1 MKIAVFGTRGFPLIQ
16 GGVEK
21 HCENLYPQ
29 FSHQI
34 KIIVFRRKAF
44 ISEENKNPHFGDNLE
59 FIDLPSTKI
68 KGFEAFFHSFLAT
81 MYCLIIRPD
90 IVHIHNIGPGIFTPL
105 LRLVNLK
112 VVLTYHS
119 ANYEHKKWGIF
130 GKTVLKLG
138 EFCSTKF
145 ANKIIFVNE
154 MVMKSFSPQIQKKS
168 TFIPNGIKPASFTQ
182 SKDYLKTLGI
192 DNQPYFLTVGRITP
206 EKGFDYLID
215 AFNLLN
221 ANNIYLVIA
230 GGIDHKSAYGNELL
244 NKAKT
249 NKRIIFTGHVEGMA
263 LEQLYNQAQLFI
275 LPSYNEGYPIV
286 LLEAISYQL
295 PILASDIPA
304 NKQLKLP
311 QESYF
316 HTGDY
321 KELAAILEKRFS
333 SGTKISIN
341 YKQPLYTWYD
351 VAKRTEQI
359 FLDIYKKD
367 LGA

>member
-1 MKIAVFGTRGFPLIQ
+1 MKIAVLGTRGFPLIQ

-29 FSHQI
+29 LSHQI
-34 KIIVFRRKAF
+34 EIIVFRRKAF
-44 ISEENKNPHFGDNLE
+44 ISEENKDTDFGDNLK

-81 MYCLIIRPD
+81 IYCLAIRPN

-105 LRLVNLK
+105 LRLAHLK

-119 ANYEHKKWGIF
+119 ANYEHKKWGFF

-138 EFCSTKF
+138 EFCSTRF

-168 TFIPNGIKPASFTQ
+168 IFIPNGIKPANFTQ
-182 SKDYLKTLGI
+182 SRDYLKTLGI
-192 DNQPYFLTVGRITP
+192 NNQPYFLTVGRITP

-215 AFNLLN
+215 AFNLLKTDD
-221 ANNIYLVIA
+221 IYLVIA
-230 GGIDHKSAYGNELL
+230 GGIDHKSTYGNELL
-244 NKAKT
+244 NKAKM
-249 NKRIIFTGHVEGMA
+249 NKKIIFTGHVEGET
-263 LEQLYNQAQLFI
+263 LEQLYNHAQLFI
-275 LPSYNEGYPIV
+275 LPSYNEGYPLV
-286 LLEAISYQL
+286 LLEAISYKL

-316 HTGDY
+316 RTGDY
-321 KELAAILEKRFS
+321 KELAIALKKRLIP
-333 SGTKISIN
+333 KAENRIN
-341 YKQPLYTWYD
+341 YKQPLYTWHD
-351 VAKRTEQI
+351 VAQQTEQV
-359 FLDIYKKD
+359 FLDLYKKEP
-367 LGA
+367 GT

>member
-1 MKIAVFGTRGFPLIQ
+1 
-16 GGVEK
+16 
-21 HCENLYPQ
+21 
-29 FSHQI
+29 
-34 KIIVFRRKAF
+34 
-44 ISEENKNPHFGDNLE
+44 
-59 FIDLPSTKI
+59 
-68 KGFEAFFHSFLAT
+68 
-81 MYCLIIRPD
+81 
-90 IVHIHNIGPGIFTPL
+90 
-105 LRLVNLK
+105 
-112 VVLTYHS
+112 
-119 ANYEHKKWGIF
+119 
-130 GKTVLKLG
+130 
-138 EFCSTKF
+138 
-145 ANKIIFVNE
+145 
-154 MVMKSFSPQIQKKS
+154 
-168 TFIPNGIKPASFTQ
+168 
-182 SKDYLKTLGI
+182 
-192 DNQPYFLTVGRITP
+192 
-206 EKGFDYLID
+206 
-215 AFNLLN
+215 
-221 ANNIYLVIA
+221 
-230 GGIDHKSAYGNELL
+230 
-244 NKAKT
+244 
-249 NKRIIFTGHVEGMA
+249 MA